1 MRTRSASSFWTV
13 AQCRRTCGSLPRRS
27 HGSDADVAA
36 TCSRRCSCE
45 RDDHEF
51 PVCDSARARVAHDR
65 DLAASARYR
74 REHVHRSR
82 HQQLIDYR
90 NTDAAELVRVQT
102 IHDAAHEAG
111 LVTAT
116 VNWPGTRGSASLDR
130 NLPPTRGEQPF
141 AKMTPGLSAE
151 LESEGISIGHFADWR
166 RSGRQHGA
174 GHVGCRLLPSGSL
187 HY

>member
-1 MRTRSASSFWTV
+1 MAPMPTLQRLARE
-13 AQCRRTCGSLPRRS
+13 G
-27 HGSDADVAA
+27 
-36 TCSRRCSCE
+36 
-45 RDDHEF
+45 
-51 PVCDSARARVAHDR
+51 ARASGMITSFPCVTRPGHVSLMTGTWPRQHGIVGSTYIDR
-65 DLAASARYR
+65 AT
-74 REHVHRSR
+74 
-82 HQQLIDYR
+82 QQLIDYR